1 MGLGSNDP
9 NANLADYH
17 KLIENYVNSD
27 DMRDMQFEPTFSKE
41 ERAAFHQ

>member
-9 NANLADYH
+9 QANMDDYR
-17 KLIENYVNSD
+17 KLIQNYVQSD

-41 ERAAFHQ
+41 ERAFFHQ